1 MTMTEEEMRHA
12 LFGSGGSTV
21 RLAAPQPQPNTGK
34 KPSAKAAAKRKMAKS
49 FVPKLVVTLRVGNEY
64 EGTTELITHEADTL
78 SRLQAEVDAMKIARK
93 KYRYVELVSVKPAN

>member
-1 MTMTEEEMRHA
+1 M
-12 LFGSGGSTV
+12 
-21 RLAAPQPQPNTGK
+21 
-34 KPSAKAAAKRKMAKS
+34 
-49 FVPKLVVTLRVGNEY
+49 LRVGNEY

>member
-1 MTMTEEEMRHA
+1 MTEEEMRQA
-12 LFGSGGSTV
+12 LFGSSGSTV
-21 RLAAPQPQPNTGK
+21 RLGTQQAQKNTGNNQ
-34 KPSAKAAAKRKMAKS
+34 SAKAAAKPKMAKN

-93 KYRYVELVSVKPAN
+93 TYRYVELVSVKSAK